1 MNSLSKKY
9 CDKANNT
16 TRHFDP
22 TVGRWLNGDPVGFDA
37 GDVNLYRYVGNSP
50 CNDSDPT
57 VE

>member
-16 TRHFDP
+16 TRHIAPRACRWINEDP
-22 TVGRWLNGDPVGFDA
+22 IGYEA
-37 GDVNLYRYVGNSP
+37 GDTNLYRYVGNAP
-50 CNDSDPT
+50 CNDTDPS